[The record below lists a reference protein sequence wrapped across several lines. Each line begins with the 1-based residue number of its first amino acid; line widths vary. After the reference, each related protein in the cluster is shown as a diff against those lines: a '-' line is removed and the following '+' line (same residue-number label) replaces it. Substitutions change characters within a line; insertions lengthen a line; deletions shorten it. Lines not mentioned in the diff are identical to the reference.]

1 MAEEQP
7 VSLSEL
13 MSSSRLYRMRRI
25 VRFVPRSP
33 RCKLCNFPFAG
44 PGRVFRLAGFGQSR
58 KHPNMCTA
66 GFERAPVVGAE
77 IEVGVL
83 FADVRGYRKAEPV
96 PAFVIDV
103 TS

>member
-1 MAEEQP
+1 VHGLLRA
-7 VSLSEL
+7 
-13 MSSSRLYRMRRI
+13 
-25 VRFVPRSP
+25 RS
-33 RCKLCNFPFAG
+33 CG
-44 PGRVFRLAGFGQSR
+44 
-58 KHPNMCTA
+58 
-66 GFERAPVVGAE
+66 GAE